1 MDHAQVNVVARHL
14 VDDALG
20 ARVVAPESFDIGR
33 AALSKISIRRSRR
46 RAWAKPAAGGR
57 QQISCERP
65 MHLGQMLDHE
75 LELTRAIYQR
85 VARQNLLDQCA
96 AGAWH
101 ADDEDGKAGRMTEAG
116 MPIQEWLV
124 EDGLDLRRI

>member
-1 MDHAQVNVVARHL
+1 MDHAQGNVVARHL

-20 ARVVAPESFDIGR
+20 ARVVAPESFDISR
-33 AALSKISIRRSRR
+33 AALPKISVRRSRR

-65 MHLGQMLDHE
+65 MHLGQMLVHE
-75 LELTRAIYQR
+75 VEFTRAMHQR
-85 VARQNLLDQCA
+85 VARQNLLDQRA

-101 ADDEDGKAGRMTEAG
+101 ADNEDRKAGRMTEAG
-116 MPIQEWLV
+116 IPIQEWLV
-124 EDGLDLRRI
+124 